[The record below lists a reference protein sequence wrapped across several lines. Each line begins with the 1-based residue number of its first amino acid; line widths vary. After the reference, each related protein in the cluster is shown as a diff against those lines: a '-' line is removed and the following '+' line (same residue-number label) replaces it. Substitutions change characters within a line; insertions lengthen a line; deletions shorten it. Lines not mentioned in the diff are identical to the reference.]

1 MTGMA
6 WRDHLARWGTA
17 ALPGPPWARA
27 AFLVLWALAAVLR
40 SWNLPAQDFTHDEL
54 SALVRLYPT
63 LEETVRTGVM
73 QLDTHPP
80 GVQVF
85 EWCWTRL
92 FGTSEAAVKFP
103 FILLALL
110 ALPLLYRFALAWT
123 GPAPAVLLTALLA
136 VTQYFVLYAQ
146 LARPYA
152 IGLFTTALL
161 ADQLTRYTAL
171 NKRHHLA
178 LATLAMVLSAYT
190 HHFALLLA
198 GLLVVGF
205 LPLLAPA
212 QRRPYFVACGVAA
225 LLYLPNLPIFFTQ
238 LGHGGLGEWLAAP
251 ALDWPVQHLW
261 WVAHGSA
268 AFALFLAALVLLS
281 LVRGLLNGAAAG
293 VSRGPLLLLLSWGLV
308 PLIIGMA
315 YSLLRAPVL
324 QHSVLV
330 FSFPYLALFALAG
343 LHRWG
348 ASPALVGAALLALL
362 GVRSLVVDRAHYRMM
377 EHGRYAELVEQAL
390 AFQESAGDPVVV
402 LYDAPE
408 HMLDFHLQRTGGGI
422 AHVQLRDRMGD
433 DALDTLLAGLDAPT
447 LFFGCT
453 NGAPPERMMR
463 IQRHFPHLLQR
474 TDLNEGQWCILSR
487 ERPPVLR
494 MDRLVTACASPR
506 SPRAEGWDIADLPL
520 RACGNDSVPHWDFSG
535 REYGLMYEADVET
548 LATHRYDL
556 IEAEADLE
564 ILEPMDNAAL
574 VAQVL
579 DGDSTVFYRTGELG
593 VMGRTAGRATLCVAL
608 RRADLPRDGCG
619 MRIKL
624 YLHDR
629 ERGPMAVRSMR
640 IGLREYNPVQYGLVE
655 PLERPW
661 HYTP

>member
-17 ALPGPPWARA
+17 ALPGPPWART

-40 SWNLPAQDFTHDEL
+40 FWNLPAQDFTHDEL

-110 ALPLLYRFALAWT
+110 AFPLLYRFALAWT

-161 ADQLTRYTAL
+161 ADQLTRYAAFD
-171 NKRHHLA
+171 RRQHLI
-178 LATLAMVLSAYT
+178 LAALAMVLSAYT

-198 GLLVVGF
+198 GLLVLGF
-205 LPLLAPA
+205 LPLLASA
-212 QRRPYFVACGVAA
+212 QRRPFLLACGVAA

-238 LGHGGLGEWLAAP
+238 LGHGGLGEWLAPP
-251 ALDWPVQHLW
+251 ALDWPLKHLW

-268 AFALFLAALVLLS
+268 AFAVFLGALVLLAV
-281 LVRGLLNGAAAG
+281 VRGLLNGAAAG
-293 VSRGPLLLLLSWGLV
+293 VSRWPQLLLVFWGLA
-308 PLIIGMA
+308 PLVIGVA

-343 LHRWG
+343 LHRWKVL
-348 ASPALVGAALLALL
+348 PTLVAATLLAFL
-362 GVRSLVVDRAHYRMM
+362 GVRSLLIDRAHYRVL
-377 EHGRYAELVEQAL
+377 EHGRYAELVEQAQVFR
-390 AFQESAGDPVVV
+390 ASATVPAAVMF
-402 LYDAPE
+402 DAPE
-408 HMLDFHLQRTGGGI
+408 HMVRFYQERWGVPHTHL
-422 AHVQLRDRMGD
+422 QLRDALSD
-433 DALDTLLAGLDAPT
+433 DVLDTVLAELNADVVFYGR
-447 LFFGCT
+447 T
-453 NGAPPERMMR
+453 NGAPQERVMY
-463 IQRHFPHLLQR
+463 IQRHFPHLVSR
-474 TDLNEGQWCILSR
+474 VDLNEGQWSVFAKVA
-487 ERPPVLR
+487 PAQPVV
-494 MDRLVTACASPR
+494 DRTSMTVSSPLNM
-506 SPRAEGWDIADLPL
+506 PGDGWDIADLPVVHL
-520 RACGNDSVPHWDFSG
+520 GADSAPHWDLRDRDFGVLYTAQLDSVLPDPSAWL
-535 REYGLMYEADVET
+535 ETEALVW
-548 LATHRYDL
+548 LQ
-556 IEAEADLE
+556 
-564 ILEPMDNAAL
+564 EPMTDAAL
-574 VAQVL
+574 VAQVEV
-579 DGDSTVFYRTGELG
+579 GDSTVFYRTGELG
-593 VMGRTAGRATLCVAL
+593 VRGGRVGPTSLCVAL
-608 RRADLPRDGCG
+608 RRSDLVNNGRGA
-619 MRIKL
+619 RIKL
-624 YLHDR
+624 YLYNR
-629 ERGPMAVRSMR
+629 AKGPLAVRSMEVSV
-640 IGLREYNPVQYGLVE
+640 REGNPLEGALVE
-655 PLERPW
+655 PLQRPW
-661 HYTP
+661 LYTP